1 MTTLPWWLDCDFTVN
16 FIKDGIIILSYL
28 FLKLWHCIHIK
39 YIWKYVVLSP
49 NLCLRLGAPNRLTSY
64 LYLGDMGTY
73 DHIQLIFQE
82 SMCLRWEI
90 PSFCHIIVNIYIY
103 IQFNGDFGAIPS
115 WILTHL
121 FSHMICTY
129 AILMCSLHP
138 KLISSDETH
147 TMRKVGRLLNWE
159 FQVSPL
165 CCAYPPND
173 TKYLDQPKHSKVCE
187 SLFK

>member
-1 MTTLPWWLDCDFTVN
+1 MTLYSYKIYMEIRSSFSKFVLETWSSKSLD
-16 FIKDGIIILSYL
+16 KLSISRWHGYL
-28 FLKLWHCIHIK
+28 WSHSTYFSREHVSPLRNSKFLSHYCQH
-39 YIWKYVVLSP
+39 
-49 NLCLRLGAPNRLTSY
+49 
-64 LYLGDMGTY
+64 
-73 DHIQLIFQE
+73 
-82 SMCLRWEI
+82 
-90 PSFCHIIVNIYIY
+90 IYIY
-103 IQFNGDFGAIPS
+103 IQFNGNFGAIPS